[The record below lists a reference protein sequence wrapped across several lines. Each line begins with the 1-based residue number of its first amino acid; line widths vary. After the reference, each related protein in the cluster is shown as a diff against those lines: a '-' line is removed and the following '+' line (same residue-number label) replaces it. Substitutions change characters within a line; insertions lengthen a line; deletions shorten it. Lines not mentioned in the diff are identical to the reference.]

1 MPVIQNPEERKQR
14 AEQKRHALLRFL
26 RDELYTTP
34 AVAGEVMQCGERAA
48 RQTIASMEKFNL
60 VRRHVLQVLPGLPP
74 ITLVAITSH
83 GQAMTFNPD
92 AGEEVNDRV
101 FEVGG
106 YSLVYLSHKLDT
118 QRLRLQAMQ
127 SGRVTKWLPGET
139 LGMLTK
145 NVKRPDAVLLTADK
159 VRVAV
164 EIERT
169 IKNKKRYAAIL
180 ASHLTAIKQNKWNR
194 VVWTSPD
201 ANISHRL
208 EAILKCFKRCDIAGI
223 DTVLTEQHFKPLAF
237 CTYTNF
243 INQL

>member
-1 MPVIQNPEERKQR
+1 MPVIQNPQERKQR
-14 AEQKRHALLRFL
+14 AEQKRHDLLRFL

-83 GQAMTFNPD
+83 GQAMAFDVDT
-92 AGEEVNDRV
+92 EEVNDRI

-127 SGRVTKWLPGET
+127 CGRVQKWLPGES
-139 LGMLTK
+139 LGKLTK

-169 IKNKKRYAAIL
+169 IKNRKRYEGIL
-180 ASHLTAIKQNKWNR
+180 SSHLTAIKQGKWNR

-201 ANISHRL
+201 ERISKRL
-208 EAILKCFKRCDIAGI
+208 QSLLKSIKRTQIAGI
-223 DTVLTEQHFKPLAF
+223 DTVLSEEHFKLLVF

-243 INQL
+243 VDQL